1 MIQRQLQLPGRLHQP
16 AAIIKNRGPL
26 VVGLLRP
33 INRIGAHCSVSN
45 SLIKKGS
52 STCGTA
58 VAACHSHAVHSGEDG
73 ATEQCAPAPA
83 KVRDRLTTPLIPR
96 FKLVRNIDSSD
107 CKPGGDVND
116 NEDSI

>member
-1 MIQRQLQLPGRLHQP
+1 MIQRQLPGRLHQP
-16 AAIIKNRGPL
+16 AAIIENRGPL

-33 INRIGAHCSVSN
+33 ISRIDAHYLVSN
-45 SLIKKGS
+45 SLIKKYS
-52 STCGTA
+52 SACGTA
-58 VAACHSHAVHSGEDG
+58 VAGRSL

-83 KVRDRLTTPLIPR
+83 KVRDRLTTPLIRR

-107 CKPGGDVND
+107 CRPGGDVND